1 MKAVHFRIAY
11 ALGFIAATCIGG
23 WYLGAFIS
31 RLPFWIPSWLF
42 EAIHAALKL
51 SGQNKI
57 DNEDDIET
65 LGLICL
71 LVACCAVVALVLRI
85 ASILI
90 GRYVRRRLR
99 SP

>member
-1 MKAVHFRIAY
+1 MKAAPFRIAY
-11 ALGFIAATCIGG
+11 AVTFIAASCIGG

-42 EAIHAALKL
+42 KAIHTALKL
-51 SGQNKI
+51 GGLNRI

-65 LGLICL
+65 LGLVCL
-71 LVACCAVVALVLRI
+71 LIASIALVALLLRI

-90 GRYVRRRLR
+90 GPYVRRRVR
-99 SP
+99 SS